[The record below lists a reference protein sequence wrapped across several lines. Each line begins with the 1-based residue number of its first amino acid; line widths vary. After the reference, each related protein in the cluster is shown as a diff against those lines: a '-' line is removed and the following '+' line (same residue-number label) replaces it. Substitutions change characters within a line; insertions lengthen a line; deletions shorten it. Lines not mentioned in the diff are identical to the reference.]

1 MYVYVYVH
9 VYVYV
14 YVYVYHGRRRILAR
28 SFVKAW
34 GGGIFPLLKITPPRE
49 SFQEANVFGFIFSGG
64 VILPHLPGLGEGAR
78 ERKAGPR
85 WPQAILLQ
93 SKMAWVCV
101 SV

>member
-34 GGGIFPLLKITPPRE
+34 GGGYFSFAKNNPPQRE
-49 SFQEANVFGFIFSGG
+49 FSRG
-64 VILPHLPGLGEGAR
+64 
-78 ERKAGPR
+78 
-85 WPQAILLQ
+85 
-93 SKMAWVCV
+93 
-101 SV
+101 